1 MAARS
6 ATSDLGYLAPRPP
19 AAVRM
24 AGPGMRAG
32 IASHNA
38 ASSQQSAPVTLGG
51 VAKSYGS
58 GALGALIGLSHQV
71 NPLDP
76 HGWADNAEL
85 ATTMGAWA
93 LKRAGII
100 TPQQM
105 TGAINAEHD
114 FRRRIPLRLADTS
127 EEQQRASGYYH
138 DPRNRAEE
146 IANIAG
152 GATVAAIG
160 GPETLAAN
168 AARTALRTGAQVVF
182 KTAARQTARVARQV
196 AAQTALQEAAR
207 VVVQR
212 AGGDAYDQQA
222 ATMAAGFVPT
232 SRKASAAPT
241 PEPQPARAPTATRG
255 QVSPTILQTAAP
267 GAPPTPQ
274 ARPVLG
280 PASNVRRPPSE
291 LTRLGPAT
299 VLATARERPSSL
311 ATTASGFV
319 AFSAR
324 RWTLALRPH
333 RNRPLAIFN
342 QVPQA
347 AARNRQHR
355 STQYA
360 QRLAMMTLA
369 RQLHRSRS
377 ERVTSPGSVQSPT
390 ALGKSGSPRA
400 PLLRLARPTTR
411 LEASTNSAIPW
422 WRLRRQAGPR
432 LRRHPQRFRP
442 RHTQSLRKNNDDLE
456 IGQYVPGVV
465 IFGTN
470 GGTEYFSFNFG
481 TSLPSFVTIPAALDP
496 EYVAPIAR
504 TFAGF
509 LQALEQGWEV
519 GDSPSPD

>member
-1 MAARS
+1 
-6 ATSDLGYLAPRPP
+6 
-19 AAVRM
+19 
-24 AGPGMRAG
+24 MRAG

-58 GALGALIGLSHQV
+58 GALGALIGLSHHV

-114 FRRRIPLRLADTS
+114 FRRRIPLHLADTS

-311 ATTASGFV
+311 ATTASGFD
-319 AFSAR
+319 AYSAPVDAR
-324 RWTLALRPH
+324 IAASSQQTPRDIQPGPSGGGA
-333 RNRPLAIFN
+333 
-342 QVPQA
+342 QQA
-347 AARNRQHR
+347 APIDTIRAAPGYDDFGAPASSITIRESDVPWQRAVANGAGEIRQSKGTAPAPGAPNDQTGGFDEFSDPLVEAPPTGGAAPEAAPTAIPP
-355 STQYA
+355 STYPVA
-360 QRLAMMTLA
+360 EEEQR
-369 RQLHRSRS
+369 RSRDWS
-377 ERVTSPGSVQSPT
+377 IC
-390 ALGKSGSPRA
+390 SG
-400 PLLRLARPTTR
+400 
-411 LEASTNSAIPW
+411 
-422 WRLRRQAGPR
+422 
-432 LRRHPQRFRP
+432 RRHI
-442 RHTQSLRKNNDDLE
+442 RHEWRH
-456 IGQYVPGVV
+456 
-465 IFGTN
+465 
-470 GGTEYFSFNFG
+470 
-481 TSLPSFVTIPAALDP
+481 
-496 EYVAPIAR
+496 
-504 TFAGF
+504 
-509 LQALEQGWEV
+509 
-519 GDSPSPD
+519 